1 MKVKIIAEMTSK
13 ERDQLMNG
21 YGDGWSIESVV
32 FDMVAPQDNYQD
44 IEVRIIDD

>member
-13 ERDQLMNG
+13 ERDQLMSG
-21 YGDGWSIESVV
+21 YSGGWTIENVI
-32 FDMVAPQDNYQD
+32 FDMVAPQDEYQD